1 MCICML
7 FKTFPILRFARKM
20 EAQDK
25 EGRTNE
31 SLRREYVIRQLRKEV
46 RLQTCR
52 GQALLLSDV
61 WERYQTYVRRK
72 ALPYLIIS

>member
-7 FKTFPILRFARKM
+7 FKTFPILRFARKI

-31 SLRREYVIRQLRKEV
+31 SLRREYVITQLRKEV

-52 GQALLLSDV
+52 DQAL
-61 WERYQTYVRRK
+61 
-72 ALPYLIIS
+72 